1 MEVIVRGQHFHVP
14 KDVEERA
21 REKLSRVGHYLPLLS
36 DGTCEVD
43 LLHAKAKEPDR
54 QFVVHVNMS
63 AHGVHLHAT
72 GHAETPEA
80 AIDHAAHVL
89 TRQAQRKKDRL
100 YGHGRQRKAEPAP
113 EAVAGASV
121 RLPARVKRFTMKP
134 MNIAEATEQI
144 EALGHDF
151 FVFHHAEEDRVA
163 VLYRRHAG
171 GYGLIL
177 PELP

>member
-1 MEVIVRGQHFHVP
+1 MDVTVRGKHFHVP
-14 KDVEERA
+14 SHVEEHA
-21 REKLSRVGHYLPLLS
+21 QEKLSRLDRYLPLLS

-43 LLHAKAKEPDR
+43 LLHEKAKEPDR
-54 QFVVHVNMS
+54 RFVVHVNMS

-72 GHAETPEA
+72 GHAESPEA

-100 YGHGRQRKAEPAP
+100 YGRGRQGHVEAAP
-113 EAVAGASV
+113 EVAAETAVRS
-121 RLPARVKRFTMKP
+121 PARVKRFSMKP
-134 MNIAEATEQI
+134 MSVAEAAEQI

-151 FVFHHAEEDRVA
+151 YVFQHAEEDRVA